1 MNLRPELHLRLQAA
15 MPALVTV
22 ISLALFGA
30 VALWRAADI
39 RTEARVDMEHITERL
54 STDIV
59 RRLQLPIYGLNGA
72 RGVFAHSD
80 KIGRAEFRA
89 YVESRDLPRE
99 FPGVQGFSFNQ
110 RVMPG
115 AIDAFVR
122 ETRADGAPGFTLRQ
136 LADKSQPDLYVVK
149 FIEPLASN
157 AGALGLDIG
166 SDPLRR
172 RALQQAIESGEAAMS
187 APITLVQKQ
196 RATPGA
202 LLMVPVYAT
211 GMRPGTPGERRAAV
225 RGLMV
230 APILLED
237 MLKDMPEVA
246 RGLVDIELFD
256 TTANASTLIFESDK
270 HANKLD
276 PHDGAAPNHRYS
288 ARKTLSLM
296 GRELTVRVNSEAPF
310 YAAQDRYSPWLI
322 ALGGLLV
329 SGLLWLYL
337 RRRWQQ
343 HTLVLTLVD

>member
-1 MNLRPELHLRLQAA
+1 MNMRPELHLRLQAA
-15 MPALVTV
+15 MPALVAV

-329 SGLLWLYL
+329 SGLL
-337 RRRWQQ
+337 
-343 HTLVLTLVD
+343 